1 MKIRKQLLNKV
12 SNLVILFAT
21 SATTYAC
28 NLVFHEVK
36 IPESLKKESKF

>member
-21 SATTYAC
+21 STYAC

-36 IPESLKKESKF
+36 IPESLKK